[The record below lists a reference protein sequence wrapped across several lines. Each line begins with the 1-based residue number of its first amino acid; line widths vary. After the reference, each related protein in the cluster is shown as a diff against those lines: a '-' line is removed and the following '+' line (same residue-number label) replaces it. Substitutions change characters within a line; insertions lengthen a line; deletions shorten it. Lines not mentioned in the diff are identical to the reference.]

1 MLCCLLI
8 IICVGARLYEMK
20 NCMIEVFLNV
30 LHGIAGWTIER
41 SIKQGSQCRIKI
53 VFGSGDGD
61 GNICIIE
68 IIY

>member
-1 MLCCLLI
+1 
-8 IICVGARLYEMK
+8 MK